1 MTAFEELHS
10 QNHKLIES
18 AQVLMYLLK
27 ERSMCDTDTACG
39 LLYSFIDSLNDH
51 MGRVG
56 SLYQTLLNDNEQ
68 STNNTAR
75 LFLSGDQEL
84 NRIIKQYTKKW
95 CVKKHKQLKIGDHDE
110 FKHETIDLFELV
122 LNRIQDETEH
132 LYPLVRKTNEK
143 SRQAA

>member
-18 AQVLMYLLK
+18 SQVLMYLLK

-51 MGRVG
+51 MSRVG
-56 SLYQTLLNDNEQ
+56 GLYQSLLNDKEQ

-75 LFLSGDQEL
+75 LFISGDQEL

-95 CVKKHKQLKIGDHDE
+95 CLKNHKQLRVGDHE
-110 FKHETIDLFELV
+110 QFKRETIELFELV
-122 LNRIQDETEH
+122 LTRIQDETEH
-132 LYPLVRKTNEK
+132 LYPLVRQINAKNK
-143 SRQAA
+143 QAA